1 MSSLLSREEAA
12 LQPLVALN
20 LRDVEER
27 AREAVERARVEAR
40 RMLTEGVARAR
51 EEGIATLKEVRKAM
65 NMDHGL
71 D

>member
-1 MSSLLSREEAA
+1 MRE
-12 LQPLVALN
+12 
-20 LRDVEER
+20 RR
-27 AREAVERARVEAR
+27 ARYAQDPAYVTDVLR
-40 RMLTEGVARAR
+40 RGVARAR